1 MKFTLSWL
9 KEHLDTDAPLE
20 RIVETLTT
28 LGLEVEGVADRGAGF
43 AAMVVGHVV
52 SAEQHPNADKLR
64 VCVVDLGSGGP
75 PVQVVCGAPNARAG
89 MKSAYAPAG
98 TYIPAKDLTLE
109 TREVRGVVS
118 DGMLCSAW
126 ELGLSEDHEGIV
138 DIPADVPTGTRFVD
152 WAGLSDPVI
161 DISLTPDRADCAGVR
176 GIARDLAA
184 AGLGRLKP
192 IGDRTAPVP
201 GRFPSPIRVHLDF
214 PADAAEACPMFAGRL
229 IRGVRNGP
237 SPEWLQR
244 RLTAI
249 GLRPISAL
257 VDVTNLLTFDVGR
270 PLHVFDA
277 GTVAGDL
284 TVRLGRPGERLLAL
298 NGKEYEL
305 DEAVTVIADGDGV
318 VSLGGIVGGESTGC
332 TEATTDVFVE
342 AALFDPIRTARTGR
356 RLGIESDARYRFER
370 GLDPEFVL
378 DGMEYATRLILELCG
393 GEPSEVVVAGA
404 PPAWRRTYRLRPER
418 VAHLGGMDVPVDE
431 QVRILRDL
439 GFAVREGSPME
450 VDPPS
455 WRADVHGEAD
465 LVEEVMRVAGFDRLP
480 AVPLPRDAAITRP
493 ALDAR
498 QRRASAVRRALAA
511 RGLDEAV
518 TWSFMSSGVAAR
530 FAQVHAGLKL
540 LNPIASDLDAMRPS
554 ILPNLVQAAARNA
567 DRGFPDAALF
577 ELGPQYRTPD
587 PAGQQTMATGVRAGR
602 AVPRHWAEAARAP
615 DAYDAKADALA
626 ALEAAGAPVAN
637 LQVTADAPD
646 TYHPGRSGTLRLGPT
661 VLAHF
666 GELHPEV
673 LEMLGAKGPMAAF
686 EAYLDA
692 VPLPKKK
699 GGTAKPLLKL
709 SPFQPVRRDFAFVV
723 AEEVEA
729 DKVVRAVRS
738 ADKALVADAA
748 VFDVYRGAGV
758 EAGRKSVAVEA
769 VLQPVERTLTEAEID
784 AVGQK
789 IVAAVAKATGGVLR
803 G

>member
-64 VCVVDLGSGGP
+64 VCLVDLGAGRP

-138 DIPADVPTGTRFVD
+138 EIPADVPTGTRFVD

-161 DISLTPDRADCAGVR
+161 DVSLTPDRADCAGVR

-192 IGDRTAPVP
+192 IDDRTAPVQ

-257 VDVTNLLTFDVGR
+257 VDITNLLTFDVAR

-305 DEAVTVIADGDGV
+305 DETVTVIADGDGV
-318 VSLGGIVGGESTGC
+318 VSLGAIIGGESTGC
-332 TEATTDVFVE
+332 TETTTDVFVE

-404 PPAWRRTYRLRPER
+404 TPAWRRTYRLRPER

-480 AVPLPRDAAITRP
+480 AVPMPRDAAITRP

-518 TWSFMSSGVAAR
+518 TWSFMSSSVAAR

-554 ILPNLVQAAARNA
+554 ILPNLIQAAARNA

-587 PAGQQTMATGVRAGR
+587 PEGQQTMATGVRAGR
-602 AVPRHWAEAARAP
+602 AVPRHWAEAARAA

-626 ALEAAGAPVAN
+626 ALEAAGAPVGN
-637 LQVTADAPD
+637 LQVTTDAPD

-699 GGTAKPLLKL
+699 GGTAKPLLRL

-738 ADKALVADAA
+738 ADKALVAGAS

-769 VLQPVERTLTEAEID
+769 VLQPVERTLTDAEID

-803 G
+803 A

>member
-9 KEHLDTDAPLE
+9 KEHLDTDAPLA

-43 AAMVVGHVV
+43 EAMVVGRVL
-52 SAEQHPNADKLR
+52 SAEPHPKADKLR
-64 VCVVDLGSGGP
+64 VCMVDTGAGA

-89 MKSAYAPAG
+89 MSSAYAPAG

-109 TREVRGVVS
+109 AREVRGVLS

-138 DIPADVPTGTRFVD
+138 EIPSDVPAGTRFVD

-161 DISLTPDRADCAGVR
+161 DVSLTPDRADCAGVR

-192 IGDRTAPVP
+192 IADRTAPVP
-201 GRFPSPIRVHLDF
+201 GRFPCPVGVRLDF
-214 PADAAEACPMFAGRL
+214 PPEAADACPMFAGRL

-237 SPEWLQR
+237 SPAWLQR

-257 VDVTNLLTFDVGR
+257 VDITNLLTFDVCR

-277 GTVAGDL
+277 GTVAGGL
-284 TVRLGRPGERLLAL
+284 VVRLGRPGERLQAL
-298 NGKEYEL
+298 NGKEYGV
-305 DEAVTVIADGDGV
+305 DDTVTVIADDDGV
-318 VSLGGIVGGESTGC
+318 LSLGGIVGGESTGC

-378 DGMEYATRLILELCG
+378 EGLEYATRLILELCG

-404 PPAWRRTYRLRPER
+404 PPAWRRTYALRPDR
-418 VAHLGGMDVPVDE
+418 VAGLGGMDVPVDE

-439 GFAVREGSPME
+439 GFAVAEGSPMRVE
-450 VDPPS
+450 PPS

-480 AVPLPRDAAITRP
+480 AVPMPRDVAITRP
-493 ALDAR
+493 ALDPR

-518 TWSFMSSGVAAR
+518 TWSFMSSSVAAR
-530 FAQVHAGLKL
+530 FAQVHEGLRL

-577 ELGPQYRTPD
+577 ELGPQYRTPE
-587 PAGQQTMATGVRAGR
+587 PSGQQTMATGVRAGR
-602 AVPRHWAEAARAP
+602 AVPRHWSEAARPP
-615 DAYDAKADALA
+615 DAFDAKADALA

-637 LQVTADAPD
+637 LQTTADAPD
-646 TYHPGRSGTLRLGPT
+646 HYHPGRSGTLRLGPS

-666 GELHPEV
+666 GELHPAVAE
-673 LEMLGAKGPMAAF
+673 ELGAKGPLAAF
-686 EAYLDA
+686 EVYLDA
-692 VPLPKKK
+692 VPLPKRR

-723 AEEVEA
+723 AEDVEA
-729 DKVVRAVRS
+729 DRVARAVRG
-738 ADKALVADAA
+738 ADKALVADAT

-758 EAGRKSVAVEA
+758 EPGRKSVAVEA
-769 VLQPVERTLTEAEID
+769 VLQPSDRTLTEAEIEE
-784 AVGQK
+784 VGRR
-789 IVAAVAKATGGVLR
+789 IVAAVAKATGGALR

>member
-28 LGLEVEGVADRGAGF
+28 LGLEVEGVSDRGAGF

-64 VCVVDLGSGGP
+64 VCVVDLGAGGP

-138 DIPADVPTGTRFVD
+138 EIPDDVPAGTRFVD

-161 DISLTPDRADCAGVR
+161 DVSLTPDRADCAGVR

-184 AGLGRLKP
+184 AGLGRLKSL
-192 IGDRTAPVP
+192 DERTAPVP

-237 SPEWLQR
+237 SPDWLQR

-257 VDVTNLLTFDVGR
+257 VDITNLLTFDVGR

-305 DEAVTVIADGDGV
+305 DGTVTVIADGDGV
-318 VSLGGIVGGESTGC
+318 VSLGGIVGGEGTGC

-404 PPAWRRTYRLRPER
+404 APAWRRTYRLRPER
-418 VAHLGGMDVPVDE
+418 VAHLGGMDVPVDK

-439 GFAVREGSPME
+439 GFSVREGSPME

-480 AVPLPRDAAITRP
+480 AVPMPRDATITRP
-493 ALDAR
+493 ALDPR
-498 QRRASAVRRALAA
+498 QRRASTVRRALAA

-518 TWSFMSSGVAAR
+518 TWSFMSSALAAR
-530 FAQVHAGLKL
+530 FSQVDPGLKL

-554 ILPNLVQAAARNA
+554 ILPNLIQAAARNA

-615 DAYDAKADALA
+615 DAYDAKADAIA

-637 LQVTADAPD
+637 LQVTTDAPD

-699 GGTAKPLLKL
+699 GGTAKPLVKL
-709 SPFQPVRRDFAFVV
+709 SAFQPVRRDFAFVV

-738 ADKALVADAA
+738 ADKALVADAS
-748 VFDVYRGAGV
+748 VFDVYRGPGV

-803 G
+803 A